1 MKGAYAIRD
10 GNFHGGVCFSMSG
23 FLSGLA
29 ERLPSLRAL
38 DRPVVAGGVVAGR
51 VLAGRTGRLGPA
63 LLLVLLAALCILQA
77 VRLVWAATVPV
88 GPLGAWQPKGAEI
101 LSQSE
106 RTSLF
111 SAFDP
116 FFRSANMETGQ
127 ATVTALGLTLFGIN
141 LNEATGGGSAIIAG
155 EDGVQS
161 SYALG
166 DEIAPGVTLAGL
178 AFDHVILERGGA
190 RESLFMDQSG
200 DAPMIGPDGG
210 AAATGVTPAA
220 AAIPQPPVAGVAAN
234 GEITADALKKG
245 ISFGPRLEGGKVTG
259 LTVQPQGDGAIFR
272 AAGLRDGDVIRAING
287 RPIGSAADVTGIAAA
302 FRAGARLS
310 LDVERGASQ
319 VPIAL
324 FLAKS

>member
-1 MKGAYAIRD
+1 
-10 GNFHGGVCFSMSG
+10 MSG
-23 FLSGLA
+23 LLSGLA
-29 ERLPSLRAL
+29 ERLPSLRAS
-38 DRPVVAGGVVAGR
+38 DRSVWDRRMVSGR
-51 VLAGRTGRLGPA
+51 AARLGPG
-63 LLLVLLAALCILQA
+63 LLLILLAALCIVQA
-77 VRLVWAATVPV
+77 VRLVWAASVPV
-88 GPLGAWQPKGAEI
+88 GPLGNWQPKGAQI
-101 LSQSE
+101 LAQAE
-106 RTSLF
+106 RASLF

-116 FFRSANMETGQ
+116 FFRSANVAAGE
-127 ATVTALGLTLFGIN
+127 ATVTSLGLTLFGIN

-161 SYALG
+161 SYAVG
-166 DEIAPGVTLAGL
+166 DEIAPGVTLAAL

-200 DAPMIGPDGG
+200 DAPMVAPAAG
-210 AAATGVTPAA
+210 AAAGAATSAVSAAPTVPGVA
-220 AAIPQPPVAGVAAN
+220 PVAGVLAN
-234 GEITADALKKG
+234 GEISPDALKKG
-245 ISFGPRLEGGKVTG
+245 IRFGPRLEGGKVTG

-272 AAGLRDGDVIRAING
+272 AAGLRSGDVIRAING
-287 RPIGSAADVTGIAAA
+287 RPIGSVADVTGAAAA